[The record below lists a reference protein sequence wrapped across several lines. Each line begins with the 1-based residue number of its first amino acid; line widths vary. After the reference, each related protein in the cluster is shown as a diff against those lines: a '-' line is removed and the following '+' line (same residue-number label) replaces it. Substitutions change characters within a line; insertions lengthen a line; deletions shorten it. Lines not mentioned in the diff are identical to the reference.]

1 MIWIHTQQQSYV
13 NYRLF
18 CVEPYMKKIL
28 LAVVSIITCI
38 VMTGCNKKEDV
49 TTLRIGHS
57 LDLEHSV
64 HKAMEYMA
72 KRLAFYSDNTM
83 KIKIYSNAQLGG
95 EREMVELLQI
105 GSLAM
110 AKVSAAAI
118 EGFVP
123 AMKLYGVPY
132 LFKDR
137 VHKWQVL
144 EGDVGQ
150 ELLGLTKK
158 AHLVGLGYYDAGSRS
173 FYMTDKKVESP
184 ADLVGQKIRV
194 MQSPSAVKMV
204 NTLGG
209 AATPIS
215 FGELYAALQQGV
227 VDGAENNP
235 PSFYLSRHY
244 EISKYYVLDEH
255 TSVPDVI
262 IASKHVMDTLT
273 EQQLNWLNMA
283 VKDSIELQ
291 KKLWIS
297 LEVKSLLEVEK
308 YGVEVIYPDKRPFV
322 EALSSLYESLN
333 GTVIGEYVNRINN
346 MAVQGEANE

>member
-1 MIWIHTQQQSYV
+1 
-13 NYRLF
+13 
-18 CVEPYMKKIL
+18 MKKFISTFVSLVLL
-28 LAVVSIITCI
+28 LALV
-38 VMTGCNKKEDV
+38 GCGEEEDV

-64 HKAMEYMA
+64 HKAMQHMA
-72 KRLAFYSDNTM
+72 TRLALYSNNSM
-83 KIKIYSNAQLGG
+83 QIKIYPNAQLGG
-95 EREMVELLQI
+95 EREMIELLQI

-110 AKVSAAAI
+110 SKVSAAAI

-123 AMKLYGVPY
+123 EMKLYGVPY
-132 LFKDR
+132 LFKNR
-137 VHKWQVL
+137 EHKWQVL
-144 EGDVGQ
+144 NGEVGQ
-150 ELLGLTKK
+150 EILTHTKK

-173 FYMTDKKVESP
+173 FYMTDDKVESP

-204 NTLGG
+204 QSFGG

-255 TSVPDVI
+255 TSIPDVI
-262 IASKHVMDTLT
+262 IASEHVMSTLD
-273 EQQLNWLNMA
+273 EQQKAWLQMA
-283 VKDSIELQ
+283 VNDSIELQ
-291 KKLWIS
+291 KELWLALEETS
-297 LEVKSLLEVEK
+297 LAAVKK
-308 YGVEVIYPDKRPFV
+308 HGVEVTIPDKAPFV
-322 EALSSLYESLN
+322 EALRPLYKSLE
-333 GTVIGEYVNRINN
+333 GTTVGEYLTRVKNIKTQEV
-346 MAVQGEANE
+346 ADE

>member
-1 MIWIHTQQQSYV
+1 MRKLRV
-13 NYRLF
+13 MF
-18 CVEPYMKKIL
+18 AG
-28 LAVVSIITCI
+28 LALCFAIS
-38 VMTGCNKKEDV
+38 GCNKEEDV

-64 HKAMEYMA
+64 HKAMEHMA
-72 KRLAFYSDNTM
+72 ERLAFYSGDTM
-83 KIKIYSNAQLGG
+83 QIKIYPNAQLGG

-110 AKVSAAAI
+110 TKVSAAAI

-123 AMKLYGVPY
+123 EMKLYGVPY
-132 LFKDR
+132 LFKSRD
-137 VHKWQVL
+137 HKWEVL
-144 EGDVGQ
+144 NGEVGK
-150 ELLGLTKK
+150 EILSLTEK

-173 FYMTDKKVESP
+173 FYMTEDKVDTP
-184 ADLVGQKIRV
+184 ADLVGRKIRV

-204 NTLGG
+204 QSFGG

-255 TSVPDVI
+255 TSIPDVI
-262 IASKHVMDTLT
+262 IASEHVMSTLND
-273 EQQLNWLNMA
+273 QQRTWLQMA
-283 VKDSIELQ
+283 VDDSIELQ
-291 KKLWIS
+291 KKLWLALEETS
-297 LEVKSLLEVEK
+297 LVEVKK
-308 YGVEVIYPDKRPFV
+308 AGVEVIYPDKQPFV
-322 EALSSLYESLN
+322 DALAPLYKSLE
-333 GTVIGEYVNRINN
+333 GTTVGDYLTRVHNIKAKDASDE
-346 MAVQGEANE
+346 